1 MIATRTIGSSGIE
14 VSELSFGGA
23 PLGAVGDRISA
34 DTAAAIVQRAH
45 RGGIRYFDTAPL
57 YGHGL
62 SEKRLGATLRT
73 LPRDDFV
80 LSTKVGRLLV
90 PEAEGERYAGMR
102 DAEPVAIR
110 YDYSYDAVR
119 RSLEASLE
127 RLGLDRVD
135 ILLCHDIDVW
145 THGDA
150 QPGIFDAARNGALS
164 AMRALRED
172 GVVGAIGLGVNE
184 WQVCSRVMDEMDVDC
199 FLLAGRFTLL
209 EQEPSAGEREGP
221 APRMKEPSAR
231 EREGPAPRMKEPSA
245 GVREGPAPRMKEP
258 SAGEREGP
266 APRMKE
272 PSAGEREGLAPRQEG
287 PLDTFLPKC
296 VERNVS
302 VIIGG
307 PYNSGI
313 LATDDRRRATYDY
326 KPAPEHLWQ
335 KAQAIRR
342 MCESHGVDPRAAALQ
357 YPLRHPAV
365 AAVIPGVWAVEEVET
380 NLGLIGTEIPDALWR
395 DLAAAGLARA
405 ID

>member
-1 MIATRTIGSSGIE
+1 MIPTRKIGTTDIE
-14 VSELSFGGA
+14 VTELGFGGA
-23 PLGAVGDRISA
+23 PLGAVGDRISD
-34 DTAAAIVQRAH
+34 DTAAAIVRRA
-45 RGGIRYFDTAPL
+45 RDGGIRYFDTAPL

-62 SEKRLGATLRT
+62 SEKRLGETLRQW
-73 LPRDDFV
+73 PRDEFV

-90 PEAEGERYAGMR
+90 PEAEGERFAGMR
-102 DAEPVAIR
+102 DGEPFAIR
-110 YDYSYDAVR
+110 YDYTFDGVR
-119 RSLEASLE
+119 RSLESSLA

-150 QPGIFDAARNGALS
+150 QPGIFDAARRGALP
-164 AMRALRED
+164 ALARLREE
-172 GVVGAIGLGVNE
+172 GVVRAIGLGVNE
-184 WQVCSRVMDEMDVDC
+184 WQVCSRVLDEMDVDC

-209 EQEPSAGEREGP
+209 EQEPLGA
-221 APRMKEPSAR
+221 
-231 EREGPAPRMKEPSA
+231 
-245 GVREGPAPRMKEP
+245 
-258 SAGEREGP
+258 
-266 APRMKE
+266 
-272 PSAGEREGLAPRQEG
+272 
-287 PLDTFLPKC
+287 FLPQC
-296 VERNVS
+296 VARKVS

-342 MCESHGVDPRAAALQ
+342 RCEAHGVDPRAAALQ

-365 AAVIPGVWAVEEVET
+365 AAVIPGVWALDEIEA
-380 NLGLIGTEIPDALWR
+380 NLALYAAPIPDALWR
-395 DLAAAGLARA
+395 DLASAELALA

>member
-1 MIATRTIGSSGIE
+1 MIATRTIGASGIE
-14 VSELSFGGA
+14 VTELGFGGA

-34 DTAAAIVQRAH
+34 DTAAATVERAH

-62 SEKRLGATLRT
+62 SETRLGATLRT

-119 RSLEASLE
+119 RALEASLE

-150 QPGIFDAARNGALS
+150 QPGIFDAARNGALP
-164 AMRALRED
+164 AMRALREA
-172 GVVGAIGLGVNE
+172 GVVRAIGLGVNE
-184 WQVCSRVMDEMDVDC
+184 WQVCNRVMDEMDVDC

-209 EQEPSAGEREGP
+209 EQEPSAGEREG
-221 APRMKEPSAR
+221 
-231 EREGPAPRMKEPSA
+231 
-245 GVREGPAPRMKEP
+245 
-258 SAGEREGP
+258 
-266 APRMKE
+266 
-272 PSAGEREGLAPRQEG
+272 LAPSKEG
-287 PLDTFLPKC
+287 PLDTFLPRC

-302 VIIGG
+302 IIIGG

-365 AAVIPGVWAVEEVET
+365 AAVIPGVWSVEEVDT
-380 NLGLIGTEIPDALWR
+380 NLGLIGTEIPDVLWR
-395 DLAAAGLARA
+395 DLAAAGLARPV
-405 ID
+405 D

>member
-14 VSELSFGGA
+14 VTELSFGGA
-23 PLGAVGDRISA
+23 PLRAVGDRISA
-34 DTAAAIVQRAH
+34 ETAAAIVQRAH

-102 DAEPVAIR
+102 DAEPSAGEREGLAPRKQVPVAIR

-135 ILLCHDIDVW
+135 ILFCHDIDVW

-150 QPGIFDAARNGALS
+150 QPGIFDAARNGALP
-164 AMRALRED
+164 AMRALREE
-172 GVVGAIGLGVNE
+172 GVVRAIGLGVNE

-221 APRMKEPSAR
+221 APRMKEPSAG
-231 EREGPAPRMKEPSA
+231 E
-245 GVREGPAPRMKEP
+245 REGPAPRMKEP

-266 APRMKE
+266 APRKGE
-272 PSAGEREGLAPRQEG
+272 PSAGEREGPAPRKEG

-302 VIIGG
+302 IIIGG

-365 AAVIPGVWAVEEVET
+365 AAVIPGV
-380 NLGLIGTEIPDALWR
+380 
-395 DLAAAGLARA
+395 
-405 ID
+405 

>member
-1 MIATRTIGSSGIE
+1 MIATRKIGTTDVE
-14 VSELSFGGA
+14 VTALSFGGA
-23 PLGAVGDRISA
+23 PLGAVGDRIDA
-34 DTAAAIVQRAH
+34 DTAAAIIARA
-45 RGGIRYFDTAPL
+45 RQGGIRYFDTAPL

-62 SEKRLGATLRT
+62 SEKRLGQTLRT

-90 PEAEGERYAGMR
+90 PQAEGERYAGMR

-119 RSLEASLE
+119 RSLEASLA

-150 QPGIFDAARNGALS
+150 QPGIFEAARTGALP
-164 AMRALRED
+164 AMRALREE
-172 GVVGAIGLGVNE
+172 GVVRAIGLGVNE
-184 WQVCSRVMDEMDVDC
+184 WQVCSRVLDEMDVDC

-209 EQEPSAGEREGP
+209 EQEP
-221 APRMKEPSAR
+221 
-231 EREGPAPRMKEPSA
+231 
-245 GVREGPAPRMKEP
+245 
-258 SAGEREGP
+258 
-266 APRMKE
+266 
-272 PSAGEREGLAPRQEG
+272 
-287 PLDTFLPKC
+287 LDAFLPKC

-302 VIIGG
+302 IIIGG

-313 LATDDRRRATYDY
+313 LATDERRRATYDY
-326 KPAPEHLWQ
+326 KPAPDELWQ

-342 MCESHGVDPRAAALQ
+342 MCEAHGIDPRAAALQ

-365 AAVIPGVWAVEEVET
+365 AAVIPGVWAIDEVEA
-380 NLGLIGTEIPDALWR
+380 NLDLIATDIPDALWR
-395 DLAAAGLARA
+395 DLADAGLARSVG
-405 ID
+405 

>member
-1 MIATRTIGSSGIE
+1 MISTRIIGSSGVE
-14 VSELSFGGA
+14 VTELGFGGA

-34 DTAAAIVQRAH
+34 ETAAGIVQRAH
-45 RGGIRYFDTAPL
+45 QGGIRYFDTAPL

-150 QPGIFDAARNGALS
+150 QPGIFEAARKGALP

-172 GVVGAIGLGVNE
+172 GVVRAIGLGVNE

-209 EQEPSAGEREGP
+209 EQEPIDE
-221 APRMKEPSAR
+221 
-231 EREGPAPRMKEPSA
+231 
-245 GVREGPAPRMKEP
+245 
-258 SAGEREGP
+258 
-266 APRMKE
+266 
-272 PSAGEREGLAPRQEG
+272 
-287 PLDTFLPKC
+287 FLPKC

-302 VIIGG
+302 IIIGG

-313 LATDDRRRATYDY
+313 LATDERRRATYDY

-357 YPLRHPAV
+357 YPLRPLSGSGSHPRR
-365 AAVIPGVWAVEEVET
+365 
-380 NLGLIGTEIPDALWR
+380 LGRRGGRNQPRADRGR
-395 DLAAAGLARA
+395 DSGRALARSCGGGSRPRGWLRRCGRRYCS
-405 ID
+405 